1 MADVPEH
8 PAALVA
14 RIDALATRRLT
25 PCGVG
30 SMVWRAWG
38 RGRPLVLLHG
48 ASGSWTHWIRNVL
61 PLAAHFHVLAP
72 DMPGFGDSDLPPEP
86 HTADMLADVIA
97 AGLEAVVP
105 PPEPFDMAGFSFGS
119 IIAGLVAARVG
130 GRLAR
135 LVLLGAGGLGLG
147 AVPMPRLAQIEPGMT
162 AADLERVHR
171 HNLGAL
177 MIADPRNADD
187 LAVHLQMENI
197 RRARF
202 KSGTIPISDFLLKA
216 LPSIRARLGGIWAER
231 DAFMGPRAEHIAEG
245 RRILASVEPDLD
257 FRVIAGAGHWAIY
270 EAADAANAAL
280 LDMLTNRDRFQPEE
294 DP

>member
-25 PCGVG
+25 PCGTG

-61 PLAAHFHVLAP
+61 PLAARFHVLAP

-105 PPEPFDMAGFSFGS
+105 SPEPFDMAGFSFGS
-119 IIAGLVAARVG
+119 IIAGLVAARMG

-245 RRILASVEPDLD
+245 RRILASIQPDLD
-257 FRVIAGAGHWAIY
+257 FRVIPGAGHWAIY

-280 LDMLTNRDRFQPEE
+280 LDMLANRDRFQPEE

>member
-1 MADVPEH
+1 
-8 PAALVA
+8 
-14 RIDALATRRLT
+14 
-25 PCGVG
+25 
-30 SMVWRAWG
+30 
-38 RGRPLVLLHG
+38 
-48 ASGSWTHWIRNVL
+48 
-61 PLAAHFHVLAP
+61 
-72 DMPGFGDSDLPPEP
+72 
-86 HTADMLADVIA
+86 MLADVIA

>member
-171 HNLGAL
+171 HNLAAL

-197 RRARF
+197 QRARF
-202 KSGTIPISDFLLKA
+202 KSGTIPISDVLLKA
-216 LPSIRARLGGIWAER
+216 LPTIRARLGGIWAER

>member
-1 MADVPEH
+1 MADVPER
-8 PAALVA
+8 PAALMA
-14 RIDALATRRLT
+14 RIDALATRRRT
-25 PCGVG
+25 PCGTG
-30 SMVWRAWG
+30 SMVWREWG
-38 RGRPLVLLHG
+38 KGRPFVLLHG

-61 PLAAHFHVLAP
+61 PLAAHLRVLAP
-72 DMPGFGDSDLPPEP
+72 DMPGFGDSDMPPEP
-86 HTADMLADVIA
+86 HTADMLAEVIA
-97 AGLEAVVP
+97 AGLEIVIP

-119 IIAGLVAARVG
+119 IIAGLVAARMG

-147 AVPMPRLAQIEPGMT
+147 AVPMPRLAQIEPSMSQ
-162 AADLERVHR
+162 ADLERVHR

-216 LPSIRARLGGIWAER
+216 LPAIRARLGGIWAER
-231 DAFMGPRAEHIAEG
+231 DAFMGPRAEHIPEG

-257 FRVIAGAGHWAIY
+257 FRVIAGAGHWSIY
-270 EAADAANAAL
+270 EAADAVNAAL
-280 LDMLTNRDRFQPEE
+280 LDMLAG
-294 DP
+294 

>member
-1 MADVPEH
+1 MADLPED

-14 RIDALATRRLT
+14 WIDALAARRVT
-25 PCGVG
+25 PCGTG
-30 SMVWRAWG
+30 SMVWREWG

-61 PLAAHFHVLAP
+61 ALAAHVRVLAP
-72 DMPGFGDSDLPPEP
+72 DMPGFGDSDMPPEP

-119 IIAGLVAARVG
+119 IIAGLVAARMG

-135 LVLLGAGGLGLG
+135 LILLGAGGLGLG
-147 AVPMPRLAQIEPGMT
+147 AVPMPRLAQIEPGMSH
-162 AADLERVHR
+162 ADLERVHR

-177 MIADPRNADD
+177 MIADSRNADD

-231 DAFMGPRAEHIAEG
+231 DAFMGPRAEHIPEG

-257 FRVIAGAGHWAIY
+257 FRVIAGAGHWSIY
-270 EAADAANAAL
+270 EAADAVNAAL
-280 LDMLTNRDRFQPEE
+280 LDMLANRDRFPPEE
-294 DP
+294 GP